1 MKQLRVGFA
10 QVETNSFNS
19 EQPCTAPLRIVRT
32 PAAPLALAERAGWP
46 RLRSAAFWDAKAKHA
61 KSMASNAACA
71 VVLVYESVITHCS

>member
-1 MKQLRVGFA
+1 MKSFRVGFA

-32 PAAPLALAERAGWP
+32 PAAPLALAERADGP
-46 RLRSAAFWDAKAKHA
+46 RLRSATFWDAKAREI
-61 KSMASNAACA
+61 NGLDAACA